1 MQLWSTG
8 FCLLN
13 LKVSLPYNIQTL
25 LKKGE
30 RDLIEPA
37 VVARLGNESRLHLS
51 EDIKKNMQLYNN
63 IEHLIWETE
72 LNIIG
77 KEVSIFLLK
86 FEILINNY
94 FSFSIHS

>member
-1 MQLWSTG
+1 M
-8 FCLLN
+8 
-13 LKVSLPYNIQTL
+13 
-25 LKKGE
+25 
-30 RDLIEPA
+30 
-37 VVARLGNESRLHLS
+37 VARLGNGSGLHLS